1 VVGSS
6 GLKGFNSQLL
16 AQKLEDWFFE
26 ITGVGFAM

>member
-1 VVGSS
+1 VIGSA

-26 ITGVGFAM
+26 IPGAGLAI